1 MIDDNENNNN
11 IDDAIDSNIDENII
25 KVPRKRGR
33 PRKNDILKINVKKDV
48 KKIPD
53 EEKEIILHLP
63 ISLKDIDMDNLS
75 DFDEDD
81 TINDSTMMALS
92 DDENIMATKNIY
104 DVTKEL
110 NEKNQIIRKLKDEL
124 LDNKIIIDEFN
135 LTNKNVGDSY
145 VTKMN
150 VPMINSTTN
159 EPIIPKKTDIA
170 CWWYTY
176 CFDTVPSYLPD
187 HYHDSKYY
195 VFGNFCSDNC
205 MCAYNFSMGDYK
217 VRERNSLLK
226 QIRNDLN
233 GHNITIKE
241 IVPAG
246 PREILKKFGGP
257 VDIEKYRK
265 DFENSSKE
273 YRFMVPPMISIMPT
287 VETLIKEKS
296 IFKDINKFSPSDENE
311 KSHKGSII
319 SSMGIRVKTTN

>member
-1 MIDDNENNNN
+1 MIDDNENNDVDDNN
-11 IDDAIDSNIDENII
+11 IDDNNNENII

-33 PRKNDILKINVKKDV
+33 PRKNDTLKINVKKDV

-63 ISLKDIDMDNLS
+63 ISLRDIDMNDLS

-81 TINDSTMMALS
+81 TINDSTMLALS
-92 DDENIMATKNIY
+92 DDENVTATKNIY

-124 LDNKIIIDEFN
+124 LENKIIIDEFN
-135 LTNKNVGDSY
+135 LSNKNVGDSC
-145 VTKMN
+145 VTKMC
-150 VPMINSTTN
+150 VPMIDSTTN
-159 EPIIPKKTDIA
+159 KPLIPKKTDIV
-170 CWWYTY
+170 CWWCTH
-176 CFDTVPSYLPD
+176 CFNTVPTYLPD
-187 HYHDSKYY
+187 HYHNSKYY

-205 MCAYNFSMGDYK
+205 ACSYNFSMGDYK

-233 GHNITIKE
+233 DTDKIIKD

-257 VDIEKYRK
+257 IDIDKYRK
-265 DFENSSKE
+265 NFENSSKE

-296 IFKDINKFSPSDENE
+296 IFKDINKFSAPDENE

-319 SSMGIRVKTTN
+319 SSMGIRVKSIN